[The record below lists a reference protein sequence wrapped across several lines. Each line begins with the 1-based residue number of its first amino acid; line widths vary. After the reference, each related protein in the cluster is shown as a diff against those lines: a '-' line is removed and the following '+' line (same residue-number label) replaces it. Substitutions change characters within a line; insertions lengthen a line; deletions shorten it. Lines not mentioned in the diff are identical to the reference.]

1 MIGEWNNAQAA
12 VFQFI
17 GALNLPPS
25 PSALFCPAPALPA
38 RGFFCADG
46 NAAMN
51 APLDRL
57 LSISALDPSRF
68 LFARPRASPHSPAPT
83 FPPERNNPG
92 PVESM
97 GLELACFLPQPSA
110 RLFRAPSLSAPPAP
124 RRPLPRRGA
133 FALHAI
139 EAAGSFS
146 AGLLSANPGAPRPPR
161 FSGRNRSR
169 SRGAPRHLRA
179 LRLRAPRTIEP
190 KIAADLQFLPGGV
203 FVRAVHKG

>member
-38 RGFFCADG
+38 WGFFCADG

-57 LSISALDPSRF
+57 LSIGALDPSRF

-97 GLELACFLPQPSA
+97 GLDSLVSCPSPRRACFV
-110 RLFRAPSLSAPPAP
+110 PPA
-124 RRPLPRRGA
+124 
-133 FALHAI
+133 
-139 EAAGSFS
+139 
-146 AGLLSANPGAPRPPR
+146 
-161 FSGRNRSR
+161 
-169 SRGAPRHLRA
+169 
-179 LRLRAPRTIEP
+179 
-190 KIAADLQFLPGGV
+190 
-203 FVRAVHKG
+203 